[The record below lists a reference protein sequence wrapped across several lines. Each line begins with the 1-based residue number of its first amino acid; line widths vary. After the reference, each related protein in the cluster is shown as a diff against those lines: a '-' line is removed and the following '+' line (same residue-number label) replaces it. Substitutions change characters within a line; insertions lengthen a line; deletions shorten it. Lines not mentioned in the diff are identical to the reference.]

1 MSLSVPI
8 VAPVPAVVVPAAPP
22 SEAASDLSALS
33 RAAGVNRVL
42 EWQAALAAADVGVA
56 EASAAAA
63 AAEAAAATASA
74 AAAAAAASVPPPV
87 EVVGGWI
94 GRRPMGTIAG
104 EPAADGMAAPPRP
117 SIDGGSWSVA
127 QAPMPLQAVEAT
139 SSVSHSAS
147 RGGDV
152 GGGGGTG
159 GDSGGGG
166 GGGGGGDLVSASAR
180 LVPGNRLRSMRTK
193 RSISSPELLQAA
205 IALLPPASANGVGV
219 HGPGGGGAGGGGD
232 EVVDLGWGGGPPTRR
247 SSHHTHTRHEEEAA
261 EAAET
266 PEPPGAP
273 PSWVSGGM
281 GGWDSR
287 SINPTPAA
295 GGRPPPTV
303 RGTGGT
309 GATVRLGDMRRGIR
323 RRWRAFR
330 SLFASGDGVDGADG
344 AGGSGRG
351 GGDGDAGTGGGSSL
365 GGKHA
370 SGNLGA
376 AAASVVAAPI
386 ALLPSDVAVGSLAG
400 LSGEYVHFRLVMPPA
415 LAMAELV
422 AAATEQ
428 GFRVSRVAAETGRLR
443 AVRPR
448 GTTAGGGSM
457 HMGVR
462 VVSVAETAVVVV
474 IKRSRADGRLTPWA
488 EYVAVYEAAM
498 RRLSR
503 VRPGC
508 VIAGGGRGAGA
519 YTPV

>member
-1 MSLSVPI
+1 MSPSVPI
-8 VAPVPAVVVPAAPP
+8 MAPVPAVVVPAAPP

-94 GRRPMGTIAG
+94 GRRPMGTITG

-152 GGGGGTG
+152 GGGAGTG

-205 IALLPPASANGVGV
+205 IALLPPASANCVGV

-344 AGGSGRG
+344 AGGSRRRERRRR
-351 GGDGDAGTGGGSSL
+351 A
-365 GGKHA
+365 HC
-370 SGNLGA
+370 
-376 AAASVVAAPI
+376 AAP
-386 ALLPSDVAVGSLAG
+386 V
-400 LSGEYVHFRLVMPPA
+400 
-415 LAMAELV
+415 
-422 AAATEQ
+422 
-428 GFRVSRVAAETGRLR
+428 
-443 AVRPR
+443 
-448 GTTAGGGSM
+448 
-457 HMGVR
+457 
-462 VVSVAETAVVVV
+462 
-474 IKRSRADGRLTPWA
+474 
-488 EYVAVYEAAM
+488 
-498 RRLSR
+498 
-503 VRPGC
+503 
-508 VIAGGGRGAGA
+508 
-519 YTPV
+519 